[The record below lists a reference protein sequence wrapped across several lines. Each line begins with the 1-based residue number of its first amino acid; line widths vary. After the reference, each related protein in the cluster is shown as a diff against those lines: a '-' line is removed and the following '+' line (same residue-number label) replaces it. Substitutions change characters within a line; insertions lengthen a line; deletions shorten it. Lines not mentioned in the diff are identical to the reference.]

1 MTEARAL
8 ADLLRGARNVVFF
21 TGAGISTESGI
32 PDFRSPG
39 GFWTRLAPIGFREFV
54 ASADMRREA
63 WRRRFA
69 MEETFAVV
77 KPNAG
82 HLAVAQLIARG
93 KASHVITQ
101 NIDNLHQDSGVP
113 DGKIIEIHG
122 NTRYA
127 RCLDCGARTELEPV
141 RAHFE
146 KHGDPPGC
154 LFCGGILKTA
164 TISFGQAMPEREM
177 ARAEAAT
184 LACDLFIV
192 LGSSLVVYPAAG
204 FPLLAKRNGAGLVIV
219 NREPTGQDEFA
230 DLVLHSEIGVT
241 LQTAIR
247 ALGNEISNPDG

>member
-1 MTEARAL
+1 VTAL
-8 ADLLRGARNVVFF
+8 AERLRAARRIVFF
-21 TGAGISTESGI
+21 TGAGVSTESGI

-39 GFWTRLAPIGFREFV
+39 GFWTRLAPIEFRDFTG
-54 ASADMRREA
+54 SAEMRREA

-69 MEETFAVV
+69 MEETLATV

-82 HLAVAQLIARG
+82 HLAVAALIASG

-113 DGKIIEIHG
+113 DDKVIEIHG

-127 RCLDCGARTELEPV
+127 KCLDCGARMELEPI

-154 LFCGGILKTA
+154 LFCGGIVKTA
-164 TISFGQAMPEREM
+164 TISFGQAMPEQEM
-177 ARAEAAT
+177 TRAEAAT

-219 NREPTGQDEFA
+219 NREPTEQDDFA
-230 DLVLHSEIGVT
+230 DLVLHSEIGPT
-241 LQTAIR
+241 LGAAVN
-247 ALGNEISNPDG
+247 AL